1 MIWLLTGLGALAL
14 LLLLARAIV
23 SMRPPALLRL
33 LRVGGAALL
42 LALAGLLLY
51 GKRFGLAA
59 IAGANALSLLGLRR
73 RPASSR
79 RQAPGPMP
87 AKMSREEAYR
97 VLGLQ
102 PGANVDEIRAAHR
115 RLMAKLHPDK
125 GGVPHLAR
133 QVNEAR
139 DVLLGR

>member
-1 MIWLLTGLGALAL
+1 MIWLLAGLGALAL

-33 LRVGGAALL
+33 FRLGGAALL

-51 GKRFGLAA
+51 GRRFGLAFL
-59 IAGANALSLLGLRR
+59 AGANALSLLGLRR
-73 RPASSR
+73 RPSAR
-79 RQAPGPMP
+79 RQAPRPP
-87 AKMSREEAYR
+87 QARMSRQEAYQ

-125 GGVPHLAR
+125 GGVDHLAR